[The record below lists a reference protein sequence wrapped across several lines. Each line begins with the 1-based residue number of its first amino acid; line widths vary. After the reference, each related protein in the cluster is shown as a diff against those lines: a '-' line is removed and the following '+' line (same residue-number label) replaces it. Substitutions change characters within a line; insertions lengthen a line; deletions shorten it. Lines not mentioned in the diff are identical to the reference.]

1 MITFIYDVM
10 WMEHSGI
17 VRVQSLIDVLF
28 YYLASSLNDNKKTE
42 KKSLQS
48 PINIKTHSSPKERSI
63 EHKYQSITNNE
74 STRAGPGKR

>member
-28 YYLASSLNDNKKTE
+28 YFLASSLNDNKKTE
-42 KKSLQS
+42 KKTLQS
-48 PINIKTHSSPKERSI
+48 PTSKHTAHQKTKGTT
-63 EHKYQSITNNE
+63 ITNNE